1 MWIKKKDPNRTT
13 QTKLVLQKKM
23 NKLKLDG
30 WDLVTW
36 ETDG

>member
-1 MWIKKKDPNRTT
+1 MSIKKKDLIRTT